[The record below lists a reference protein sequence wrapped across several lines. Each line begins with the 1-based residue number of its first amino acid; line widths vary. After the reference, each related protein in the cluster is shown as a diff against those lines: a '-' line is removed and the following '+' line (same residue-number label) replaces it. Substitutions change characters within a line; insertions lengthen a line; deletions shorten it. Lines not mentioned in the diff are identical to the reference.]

1 MIEFK
6 WFVIILTIAVSA
18 MFIYLTGKE
27 KEK

>member
-6 WFVIILTIAVSA
+6 WFVAILTITLSA